1 MTHQIGLFVIVSR
14 ALLNFNRRP
23 VGTCRHRGQ
32 DKSAVPG
39 LPASLFFFL
48 DFVFLFKST
57 WPLRKTNPPSLG
69 CQRSKS
75 HSQQSASSGPT
86 PKKTKKNHSQQSAS
100 SGATHVC
107 IYIRSN
113 TYMRNIYNIH
123 AQHCGHRCDRAQTS
137 IEQVMLSTY
146 VRRQFY
152 YILFY
157 FFFLF

>member
-57 WPLRKTNPPSLG
+57 WPLRKTNPPSLD
-69 CQRSKS
+69 CQRS
-75 HSQQSASSGPT
+75 
-86 PKKTKKNHSQQSAS
+86 
-100 SGATHVC
+100 
-107 IYIRSN
+107 
-113 TYMRNIYNIH
+113 
-123 AQHCGHRCDRAQTS
+123 
-137 IEQVMLSTY
+137 L
-146 VRRQFY
+146 
-152 YILFY
+152 
-157 FFFLF
+157 FFFLDLFPHFKSTWPLRKTNPPSLDCRRHFFSSWIFFFFLNLPGRCERQIRRL